1 MQAAGIE
8 SFKLIKNDFEFS
20 LSGDKKCCIH
30 FSPKKSSISEIVKN
44 MDKKLWQ
51 VLDKEITET
60 DTFQAAIQDIENQLV
75 KRRDEIYGTSANEGN
90 TSSADNDQDNFAKQ
104 NYIHRVNE
112 QRKKFKNSNVTYEQW
127 QQVVAEKYGTLRK
140 VVLQHHP
147 EAWIFLE
154 FSLAVKSILH
164 IEGFT
169 LPFMGV
175 ILAAPSSTK
184 TLVIQLFK
192 RYPGSFYTDS
202 FTASSLVSHNSAL
215 SEEQLQKVDMLPKIK
230 DKLVLTPELAPLF
243 TAKEDDL
250 QKMLGTLTRVLD
262 GHGFGSDS
270 GAQGHRGYGDTMFA
284 WLGSA
289 VEIPPHVW
297 KLLGTLGHKIYFLRP
312 PKHKKSISELKKI
325 AKHNHFSANNK
336 EIGSALLDCLITFDS
351 APEKEGK
358 IKIDLDGHLKV
369 RWSEE
374 IEDEQDKAIECIA
387 QVANLLA
394 PLRGNVSV
402 STNTYFNPRAKDDQG
417 QGGEILDYDVQIP
430 TIEDASRAVTLLRNL
445 AIGHAI
451 SQGRD
456 SIDMKDLPLIIKT
469 ALSTANIRRVLVLD
483 LLLKNKGE
491 ITTSQINQE
500 IKIAYP
506 TARLTLREFE
516 TLGIVYMSAVTGY
529 RNGELKAT
537 LKSEFDWFKSEEFK
551 KLREDFIPTAD
562 TSNRNDSG
570 SKSNDDV
577 SRTTDEHSA
586 SKEEIGYNAVEA
598 CDPANGHTL
607 KVNSPPRAD
616 TKNDVL
622 ASSQLEQVAKESEI
636 INRSD
641 IPSTTRITQESIN
654 NSTKIDTDIN
664 KEFCKYNTQNIT
676 DEYKNDNTENP
687 LKWRSAQENTNKNS
701 ASARGVNYFQHVT
714 QSHGHTL
721 LETDDSDIK
730 QEEEELAHQQIIA
743 IIEAADGH
751 EVVVNNA
758 IKSAHSKSEQ
768 VSNYIGDKL
777 TQREN
782 KRVKRLCLKIIRN
795 ENVLVVKYR
804 PQLVVKWT
812 PVSKTVTNSNSIASD
827 VVIQ

>member
-1 MQAAGIE
+1 MKDITIE
-8 SFKLIKNDFEFS
+8 SFQLESNDFEFS
-20 LSGDKKCCIH
+20 LSGGKTSCIH
-30 FSPKKSSISEIVKN
+30 FSPKKSSITELVEKIN
-44 MDKKLWQ
+44 RKLWQ
-51 VLDKEITET
+51 VLDKGITET
-60 DTFQAAIQDIENQLV
+60 DIFQAAIQDIENQLV
-75 KRRDEIYGTSANEGN
+75 KRRDEIFVTSANSSN
-90 TSSADNDQDNFAKQ
+90 TSSADNDPDNFAKQ
-104 NYIHRVNE
+104 NYIHKVNE
-112 QRKKFKNSNVTYEQW
+112 QRQKFNKDKTTYEKW
-127 QQVVAEKYGTLRK
+127 QELVAKKYDILRS
-140 VVLQHHP
+140 VVLRHHP

-164 IEGFT
+164 IEEFT

-175 ILAAPSSTK
+175 ILAVPSSTK

-192 RYPGSFYTDS
+192 KYPGSFYTDS

-230 DKLVLTPELAPLF
+230 GKLVLTPELAPVF

-312 PKHKKSISELKKI
+312 PKHKKTIRELKKI

-336 EIGSALLDCLITFDS
+336 EIESALLDYLITFDS
-351 APEKEGK
+351 APEEEGK
-358 IKIDLDGHLKV
+358 TKLDPTGHLKV
-369 RWSEE
+369 KWREE

-394 PLRGNVSV
+394 PLRGNVSI
-402 STNTYFNPRAKDDQG
+402 STNTYFNPRNKDDQG
-417 QGGEILDYDVQIP
+417 QGGETIDYDVQIP

-469 ALSTANIRRVLVLD
+469 ALSTANIRRVMVLD

-491 ITTSQINQE
+491 ITTSQITQQL
-500 IKIAYP
+500 KIAYP
-506 TARLTLREFE
+506 IARLTLREFE
-516 TLGIVYMSAVTGY
+516 
-529 RNGELKAT
+529 
-537 LKSEFDWFKSEEFK
+537 SEEFK
-551 KLREDFIPTAD
+551 KLREDFIPTSE
-562 TSNRNDSG
+562 TSNQNDSNP
-570 SKSNDDV
+570 SQTMDEPSQSN
-577 SRTTDEHSA
+577 S
-586 SKEEIGYNAVEA
+586 EIDRNCVEA
-598 CDPANGHTL
+598 CDHANGHTL

-616 TKNDVL
+616 TKNNVL
-622 ASSQLEQVAKESEI
+622 ASSQLEQDSRESEI

-641 IPSTTRITQESIN
+641 IPSTTNTGIIQESIN
-654 NSTKIDTDIN
+654 DSTKNTDIN
-664 KEFCKYNTQNIT
+664 KEFCKYNIHNIT
-676 DEYKNDNTENP
+676 EEYKDDNTEN
-687 LKWRSAQENTNKNS
+687 LLQCRSKQENTDKNG
-701 ASARGVNYFQHVT
+701 ASARGVNSFQRVT

-721 LETDDSDIK
+721 LKSEDSNAG
-730 QEEEELAHQQIIA
+730 QEEGEFALRQVLAM
-743 IIEAADGH
+743 IEDADGH
-751 EVVVNNA
+751 EVVVNSA
-758 IKSAHSKSEQ
+758 IQSAHCKSERIR
-768 VSNYIGDKL
+768 NYIGPKL

-782 KRVKRLCLKIIRN
+782 KHVKNLCVKIIRN
-795 ENVLVVKYR
+795 EKVQVVKYK
-804 PQLVVKWT
+804 PQLVVKWA
-812 PVSKTVTNSNSIASD
+812 PVDKSDSISEVAN
-827 VVIQ
+827 Q